1 MFTTIASLGMN
12 GLRRQHAFSLAPM
25 TKGRC
30 LGLVGGLGVGAA
42 IHYYRNLAK
51 AHAAQGRALDLT
63 MAHAETDRVYEYLQ
77 AKDRMG
83 LAEYLNGLITRLK
96 AAGAEFAVIPAV
108 TPHFCI
114 RELEGISPLPILS
127 IFEPLVEELQAR
139 NIKRLAV
146 FGTRFVI
153 ESGLFGLA
161 GGVEFCRVMPEELKY
176 IHATYTEL
184 ARQGKGTNEQV
195 VGLTK
200 LAHTLMQRE
209 KVDAVLLGGTDL
221 SLLFD
226 ESNTDFPFVDCAEL
240 HIRRI
245 AGAMIG

>member
-1 MFTTIASLGMN
+1 
-12 GLRRQHAFSLAPM
+12 M

-63 MAHAETDRVYEYLQ
+63 MVHAETDHVYQYLQ
-77 AKDRMG
+77 AKDRRG
-83 LAEYLNGLITRLK
+83 LAEYLNGFITRLK

-139 NIKRLAV
+139 NIQRVAV

-161 GGVEFCRVMPEELKY
+161 GSVEFCRLMPEELEY
-176 IHATYTEL
+176 IHARYTEL
-184 ARQGKGTNEQV
+184 AQQGKGTHEQF
-195 VGLTK
+195 VGLTN

-209 KVDAVLLGGTDL
+209 NVDAVLMGGTDL
-221 SLLFD
+221 SPLFN
-226 ESNTDFPFVDCAEL
+226 ESSTDFPFVDCAAL

-245 AGAMIG
+245 VSAMIG